1 MIIKRRPVQKQ
12 FGFGSVVAN
21 AFGKNNFAK
30 AAQLASNGNKA
41 AAFGQ
46 RALGVTKAV
55 GSGTLALGAAGAAAL
70 PIAAA
75 TSNDGITDV

>member
-1 MIIKRRPVQKQ
+1 MIIKRRPIQKQ

-21 AFGKNNFAK
+21 AFGRNNFAK
-30 AAQLASNGNKA
+30 AAELAKNGSKA
-41 AAFGQ
+41 AAAGQ
-46 RALGVTKAV
+46 KALGVAKAV

-75 TSNDGITDV
+75 TSNDGMPDV